1 MFIGRTDAETKPL
14 ILWSPVE
21 KSQLIRKGWERLKAG
36 EGDDR
41 MRWLDGLNDHDFE
54 QALGDSE
61 GQGSLACCSPWGR
74 KESDMTEPPP
84 SSFRAPLTST
94 QHQLGLPDSPVRLL
108 SVIHLHRCCLPPLKQ
123 DLRGRSR
130 RVWSWH
136 VPTSWGQPGSVG
148 GSSWRERHSC
158 GLQEVPAVHTD
169 PGHLAQAPRR
179 KPCAPGDGPR

>member
-1 MFIGRTDAETKPL
+1 
-14 ILWSPVE
+14 
-21 KSQLIRKGWERLKAG
+21 
-36 EGDDR
+36 
-41 MRWLDGLNDHDFE
+41 
-54 QALGDSE
+54 
-61 GQGSLACCSPWGR
+61 
-74 KESDMTEPPP
+74 MTEPSP

-108 SVIHLHRCCLPPLKQ
+108 SVIHLHRCCLSPLKQ

-136 VPTSWGQPGSVG
+136 VPISWGQPGSAG
-148 GSSWRERHSC
+148 GSSWSEQHSC

-179 KPCAPGDGPR
+179 KPCVPGDGPRGAELHTVLCRHQGSLWLPSYVLSGSFMSRATYVRHT